1 MAEKNP
7 QFSME
12 QLASMASSPAGQ
24 ALYSTLLK
32 TNQAQLQQAMALAQA
47 GDMAAAG
54 QILAPLLSD
63 RTIRQRVEQLRGR

>member
-24 ALYSTLLK
+24 ALYSTLMK
-32 TNQAQLQQAMALAQA
+32 TGGSQLQQAMALAQS
-47 GDMAAAG
+47 GDMKAAG

-63 RTIRQRVEQLRGR
+63 PSIREQLNRLRNR

>member
-7 QFSME
+7 QFSMD

-24 ALYSTLLK
+24 ALYSALLK
-32 TNQAQLQQAMALAQA
+32 TNQSQLQQAMALAQA

-63 RTIRQRVEQLRGR
+63 PAIRQQVDQLRNR

>member
-24 ALYSTLLK
+24 ALYSTLMK
-32 TNQAQLQQAMALAQA
+32 TGEGRLQQAMSLAQS
-47 GDMAAAG
+47 GDMKAAG
-54 QILAPLLSD
+54 QLLAPLLSD
-63 RTIRQRVEQLRGR
+63 PTIREQIDRLRNR

>member
-7 QFSME
+7 QFSMD

-32 TNQAQLQQAMALAQA
+32 TNQSQLQQAMALAQA

-63 RTIRQRVEQLRGR
+63 PTIRQQIDQLRNR